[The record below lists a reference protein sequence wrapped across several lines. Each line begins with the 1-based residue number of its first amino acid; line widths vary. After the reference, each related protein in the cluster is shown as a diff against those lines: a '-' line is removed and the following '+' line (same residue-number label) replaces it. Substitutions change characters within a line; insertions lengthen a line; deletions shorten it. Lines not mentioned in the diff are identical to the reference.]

1 MAKVCK
7 TFSFKADFPLTNKEM
22 TCQNLLIVDGEVNVP
37 EFLRKL
43 YSQKDLSF
51 YCQDA
56 STYKF
61 ESDDVPDKTKMI
73 RESENFPGVKFII
86 SFFYVKDNHYVVG
99 YFSVLNGKIGQEKLW
114 DNTQIINENNGFNY
128 AFNFVSRFYPLLV
141 KDVFV
146 C

>member
-1 MAKVCK
+1 
-7 TFSFKADFPLTNKEM
+7 M
-22 TCQNLLIVDGEVNVP
+22 TCQNLLIVDSDVNVP
-37 EFLRKL
+37 EFLRKV
-43 YSQKDLSF
+43 YERDLAF

-61 ESDDVPDKTKMI
+61 ESDAIPEKSKMMK
-73 RESENFPGVKFII
+73 ESVNFPDVKFII
-86 SFFYVKDNHYVVG
+86 SFFYIKDNHYVIG

>member
-1 MAKVCK
+1 MAKTENC
-7 TFSFKADFPLTNKEM
+7 FLLKAGFPLTNKEM
-22 TCQNLLIVDGEVNVP
+22 TCQNLLIVDGDVNVP
-37 EFLRKL
+37 EFLRKVYERNL
-43 YSQKDLSF
+43 AF

-61 ESDDVPDKTKMI
+61 ESDSIPDKSKMMK
-73 RESENFPGVKFII
+73 ESENFPDVKFII
-86 SFFYVKDNHYVVG
+86 SFFYVKNSHYVVG

-114 DNTQIINENNGFNY
+114 DNTQIINENSGFNY